1 MKIVTVT
8 IVMLVGIIVTGCAA
22 FADNGGVSVSG
33 QVSYEYQKS
42 L

>member
-1 MKIVTVT
+1 MIKIYLAAFFIGV
-8 IVMLVGIIVTGCAA
+8 LLTGCA
-22 FADNGGVSVSG
+22 NISENQGVNISG